1 MHATERGGT
10 FDRLRMVAFGGAG
23 PVHAYRLADKLGIR
37 RLLVPLRAGVLSA
50 VGLLIA
56 PPAYDL
62 VRTSRVALAELAAA
76 EIEACYAAMEAEIG
90 RVLREV
96 QRDGK
101 ISFTRSADIGYLGQ
115 GYQVTVPTNDLRGA
129 IRKEPLWARF
139 GETYR
144 AKYGYFYED
153 TPGEL
158 VNLRVASANNTVC
171 QIKCQLHFN
180 LPSWR
185 ALSLRRRSRAAAP

>member
-1 MHATERGGT
+1 M
-10 FDRLRMVAFGGAG
+10 
-23 PVHAYRLADKLGIR
+23 
-37 RLLVPLRAGVLSA
+37 
-50 VGLLIA
+50 
-56 PPAYDL
+56 
-62 VRTSRVALAELAAA
+62 
-76 EIEACYAAMEAEIG
+76 
-90 RVLREV
+90 

-153 TPGEL
+153 IPGEL
-158 VNLRVASANNTVC
+158 VNLRVNGEMCGGRNSSSNHSPRPRSATVM
-171 QIKCQLHFN
+171 
-180 LPSWR
+180 P
-185 ALSLRRRSRAAAP
+185 